1 MSSTTSLR
9 LLSISLL
16 AACLLAACATAPR
29 LEAPKVAVARVEL
42 DWVSPVSAQFT
53 VTVALANP
61 NDREIAVDA
70 IDANLRLEEVAVG
83 TAHLAAPL
91 RMTSRSDATASLVAR
106 ADWAALFKAVSE
118 VARRTEAQRGEV
130 PSVHYAVSGVAT
142 LDGGLT
148 IPFSRTGEFPLSRKS
163 GQTP

>member
-1 MSSTTSLR
+1 MPRLRALSVSLF
-9 LLSISLL
+9 
-16 AACLLAACATAPR
+16 AVCVLAACATMPR

-53 VTVALANP
+53 VALTLANP

-70 IDANLRLEEVAVG
+70 IEANLRLEDVGVG

-91 RMTSRSDATASLVAR
+91 RLASRGDATASLVAR
-106 ADWAALFKAVSE
+106 TDWAALFKAVSE
-118 VARRTEAQRGEV
+118 VAHHADARRGDV
-130 PSVHYAVSGVAT
+130 PSIHYAVSGVAT
-142 LDGGLT
+142 LGDGQT
-148 IPFSRTGEFPLSRKS
+148 IPFSRTGEFPLSRKG